1 MVTVIMESGRMECV
15 QAWVASN
22 GRRQIR
28 SMVSSKTIASR
39 AEAYLHTAMVAI
51 TKDSLKTIRDMVLAK
66 VNGRMVHIT

>member
-1 MVTVIMESGRMECV
+1 MECV

-39 AEAYLHTAMVAI
+39 AEALLHTAMVVI
-51 TKDSLKTIRDMVLAK
+51 TKDSLKKIRDMVLAK

>member
-39 AEAYLHTAMVAI
+39 AEALLHTAMVVI
-51 TKDSLKTIRDMVLAK
+51 TKDSLKKIRDMVLAK